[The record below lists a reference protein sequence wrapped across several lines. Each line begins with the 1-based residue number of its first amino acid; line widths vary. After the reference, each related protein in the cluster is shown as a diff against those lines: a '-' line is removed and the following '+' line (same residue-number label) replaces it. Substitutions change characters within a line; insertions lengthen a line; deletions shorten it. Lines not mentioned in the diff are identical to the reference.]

1 MGYPE
6 KEIWRMTLRKLD
18 MLWRE
23 YCLFYGIPCQR
34 TDEEIIPGE
43 DVI

>member
-18 MLWRE
+18 KLIHE
-23 YCLFYGIPCQR
+23 YCLLTGIRLQR
-34 TDEEIIPGE
+34 NDDNDIPE